1 MLVQRCAVPWAVHL
15 FGPRILS
22 NFSRCKLCTT
32 CQAMCNTPA
41 VLLWSC
47 RNTRCNVSCC
57 LPLLQS
63 SCSFFCGRG
72 SFIFPSPSSFDRLL
86 LWPAAMWPN
95 DDFASGSCA
104 SFLFSFLLPRGKQ
117 LLTAQKPDCNRRVFD
132 TPTVD
137 SLQVWRN
144 ILIICTALLFTKTS
158 KPPKISTMVNDCL
171 AVRDSHQHRLLQ
183 HLSPGSE
190 GTILACLRG
199 YLFIYIYV
207 CVCVCVYYY
216 VCVPEHI
223 YMQLHAIYLS
233 LYLSSYLAIQL
244 SSYPAI

>member
-1 MLVQRCAVPWAVHL
+1 MLVQRCTVPWAVHL

-22 NFSRCKLCTT
+22 NFSRRKLCTT
-32 CQAMCNTPA
+32 CQAKCNTPA

-47 RNTRCNVSCC
+47 RNTRCNVSSC

-63 SCSFFCGRG
+63 SCSFFCGQG

-117 LLTAQKPDCNRRVFD
+117 LLTAQKPDCNRRMFD

-144 ILIICTALLFTKTS
+144 IYICTALLFTNTS

-190 GTILACLRG
+190 GTILACLWG
-199 YLFIYIYV
+199 YLYIYV
-207 CVCVCVYYY
+207 CVCVLLCVCARAY
-216 VCVPEHI
+216 I
-223 YMQLHAIYLS
+223 HAVTCYLS
-233 LYLSSYLAIQL
+233 ISLSI
-244 SSYPAI
+244 